1 MGKDRIRK
9 KLEQIA
15 AAAGDRARQQDSR
28 LLGRWVRLH
37 HRGGDSWFLGIDT
50 PATVHDVASRGDTK
64 LDIACAVDAPLDRT
78 LAVLDDPGDLLA
90 FLNDPETD
98 IRHPLEAAMV
108 YELVHPGGID
118 RQLRALLGS
127 VPAGTPP
134 PTVEAFFDATLQ
146 RAGRAMNRR
155 YPSVQVSFNVAIA
168 GLGTR
173 GLQVVDGMP
182 VVVPEPLAK
191 AKCDIR
197 MDKAV
202 LEAML
207 ADPITAVAALVAGDL
222 EVSSPC
228 RARQLA
234 MSLWHDPLEQLL
246 PDDLYVTLYDPAA
259 TEFPSGGT
267 NHHTYVLV
275 NGQTHK
281 ITFTDIDG
289 DGVVEGDIVIGRTD
303 ELLEVARRVEQH
315 TAGPKLEGAI
325 IRDWGNPSE
334 YLWEN
339 GILYYKIEDG
349 LEDPDRITDAIEM
362 FADLPLTFRE
372 GEGDGD
378 YVLIK
383 QASYSNSKIGRRG
396 GKQTLHLAPGAPV
409 GTVAHEFCHALGMW
423 HEQARYDRDEW
434 VEIIEDNV
442 EDWERRAHNF
452 ERKTPSVN
460 QYEPIDPAWDFSSI
474 PPETPED
481 RERRW
486 VVGNPA
492 TGVWRGHEDQIAEW
506 DKATA
511 QWTFITPEVN
521 NLVRLEW
528 ERQSIAWNGT
538 AWERTP
544 TLAQDLFTYDY
555 GSIMHYRKTAFGKK
569 KNSYKAETTIKA
581 LKPLD
586 GKTMGQR
593 RELSQT
599 DKDTLN
605 AMYGTDGPDGSS
617 S

>member
-1 MGKDRIRK
+1 MGKDRVRK
-9 KLEQIA
+9 KLEQVA
-15 AAAGDRARQQDSR
+15 TAAGERARQQDSR
-28 LLGRWVRLH
+28 LLGRWVQLH

-50 PATVHDVASRGDTK
+50 PATVYDAASRGETR

-108 YELVHPGGID
+108 YELVHPGGIE
-118 RQLRALLGS
+118 RQLRALLGN
-127 VPAGTPP
+127 VPPGTPT

-155 YPSVQVSFNVAIA
+155 HPHVQVSFNVHIA

-173 GLQVVDGMP
+173 GLQMVDGTP

-197 MDKAV
+197 MDRAI

-234 MSLWHDPLEQLL
+234 MSLWHDALEQLL
-246 PDDLYVTLYDPAA
+246 PDDLYVTLYNPAA
-259 TEFPSGGT
+259 TEFASGGT
-267 NHHTYVLV
+267 DHHTYVLV

-303 ELLEVARRVEQH
+303 ELLEVARRVEQQ
-315 TAGPKLEGAI
+315 TTGPKLEGAI
-325 IRDWGNPSE
+325 LRDWGNPSE

-339 GILYYKIEDG
+339 AILYYRVDEG
-349 LEDPDRITDAIEM
+349 VEDPDRITDAIEM
-362 FADLPLTFRE
+362 FSDVAIRFVE
-372 GEGDGD
+372 GEGDGN
-378 YVLIK
+378 YVLVK
-383 QASYSNSKIGRRG
+383 QAGHSKSRVGRTG

-423 HEQARYDRDEW
+423 HEHARYDRDAW

-442 EDWERRAHNF
+442 EDWERRARSF
-452 ERKTPSVN
+452 ERRTPSVN
-460 QYEPIDPAWDFSSI
+460 QYEPIDPAWAVSAI
-474 PPETPED
+474 PPETPEEKD
-481 RERRW
+481 RRW
-486 VVGNPA
+486 IVGANA
-492 TGVWRGHEDQIAEW
+492 QGDWRGHDDEIAEW
-506 DKATA
+506 DADA
-511 QWTFITPEVN
+511 ARWTFTVPDVN
-521 NLVRLEW
+521 NLVRLV
-528 ERQSIAWNGT
+528 SDNKAFAWNGT
-538 AWERTP
+538 TWERVN
-544 TLAQDLFTYDY
+544 TLAQDLFDYDY
-555 GSIMHYRKTAFGKK
+555 GSIMHYPKTAFGKK
-569 KNSYKAETTIKA
+569 KNSSKLQTTIKTLQPGGRA
-581 LKPLD
+581 I
-586 GKTMGQR
+586 GQR